1 MRLIMSAGEILFENG
16 RCEILTT
23 IFHQPSTLSADKPGN
38 KRGFNLLFVLSVE
51 ASLCKLS
58 SAQDQLNIF
67 THFAISKWM

>member
-1 MRLIMSAGEILFENG
+1 MRLIMFAGEILFENG

-23 IFHQPSTLSADKPGN
+23 IFHQPRTLSADKPGN
-38 KRGFNLLFVLSVE
+38 KRGVFFVLSVE

>member
-1 MRLIMSAGEILFENG
+1 MRLIMFAGEILFENG